1 MSFVE
6 KLINTQGNHIKF
18 AKSKQLKDKT
28 EFSLLHYAG
37 KVRVKCVIILNDMIG
52 IFNSTHT
59 PLMVLSS
66 VGVLQRHGL
75 AD

>member
-37 KVRVKCVIILNDMIG
+37 KVSVEWMIILNDMIG
-52 IFNSTHT
+52 IFTSTHM
-59 PLMVLSS
+59 PLMVLSA
-66 VGVLQRHGL
+66 VGGLQRHSL
-75 AD
+75 VD